1 MKPSRRSRLASTG
14 SSKRSKPTPVSPP
27 KQRTQ
32 PESVPTHLPVPEPQT
47 AQTQSTSTLTAAA
60 RYQKNLKSLRRVD
73 PTIISI
79 IDQFSHI
86 CLYRLHDGK
95 WQKDGFEGASFLFER
110 AAYPPYGLF
119 ILNRAGMHDYTH
131 FIHPEDEIQPEG
143 EYLMYRSYPEFTAKR
158 LAMAKSAPATLTESW
173 TDAHRRAPSA
183 SDPLTNWRYLLNQK
197 PDKGPDETVMF
208 WFLGSDS
215 EQHEPLSDTIERLMT
230 FIRKGEPYPYNL
242 GRLPPPAQHPA
253 WTDVKPQEASA
264 TSPVDATSV
273 THPDQAQSNGTQP
286 PMAAVNGTGS
296 EIDKL
301 FSKLIPAATPAA
313 TPSNSFTS
321 ASTPTSPPPAS
332 NLVRPPSSTTNIG
345 PPLLHTIFAS
355 ATPPL
360 GSIPAPTPP
369 LPHHVSSEP
378 FPPPPSAPPSTRL
391 AFATAHM
398 RSDISSSEPEPSE
411 SPSPTCHT
419 AAALIHSPQ
428 PTNSQLPQILT
439 QDVISALLGM
449 PPSRTSSVASSHR
462 RYEGDVE
469 SSDDP
474 HEVDS
479 PIDERPQ
486 THANRPRKHELGDV
500 TPRPP
505 LLGFGSSEKVLPS
518 LAPPLPSYHSA
529 PSALPSAAS
538 SSPSVPTPSE
548 PSPTVV
554 VVDAPA
560 TAVPAPR
567 IGTSPAPRT
576 LVPFHAESSLWPYP
590 RAPLDDR
597 DDIVELDF
605 ADTSALSDVDAFERR
620 RQNGRNARLS
630 KKDKARER
638 EEIERSWDTPG
649 NGNPVATSNV
659 VVAAGSPGPVCSRPS
674 SSQALSSHNAVVS
687 NGSAAAAT
695 WSSPQSCAP
704 KANRTNIASAPVK
717 TPYASST
724 GTGGQATAP
733 TPSTGNN
740 KSTKAKSKHA
750 VNGSNAKNSIPDTTQ
765 SQAQT
770 NGATTLAKSAASA
783 AIVEAV
789 HAHNHSH
796 SNVNGSASLSTMTDR
811 NEFVKEVL
819 TLIHTVPSFV
829 DRLWTEY
836 RARA

>member
-1 MKPSRRSRLASTG
+1 
-14 SSKRSKPTPVSPP
+14 
-27 KQRTQ
+27 
-32 PESVPTHLPVPEPQT
+32 
-47 AQTQSTSTLTAAA
+47 
-60 RYQKNLKSLRRVD
+60 
-73 PTIISI
+73 
-79 IDQFSHI
+79 
-86 CLYRLHDGK
+86 
-95 WQKDGFEGASFLFER
+95 
-110 AAYPPYGLF
+110 
-119 ILNRAGMHDYTH
+119 
-131 FIHPEDEIQPEG
+131 
-143 EYLMYRSYPEFTAKR
+143 
-158 LAMAKSAPATLTESW
+158 
-173 TDAHRRAPSA
+173 
-183 SDPLTNWRYLLNQK
+183 
-197 PDKGPDETVMF
+197 
-208 WFLGSDS
+208 
-215 EQHEPLSDTIERLMT
+215 MT

-242 GRLPPPAQHPA
+242 SRPPPPALHPTS
-253 WTDVKPQEASA
+253 TDAKPQEASA
-264 TSPVDATSV
+264 TSPAEASSV
-273 THPDQAQSNGTQP
+273 THPNQAQSNGTQP
-286 PMAAVNGTGS
+286 LIAAVNGTGS

-321 ASTPTSPPPAS
+321 ASTPTSFIPAC
-332 NLVRPPSSTTNIG
+332 NLVRPPSTSVG
-345 PPLLHTIFAS
+345 PALLHTIFAS

-391 AFATAHM
+391 AFATAHL
-398 RSDISSSEPEPSE
+398 RSDISSSEPEASE
-411 SPSPTCHT
+411 PPSPTCHT
-419 AAALIHSPQ
+419 AATLIHSPQ

-505 LLGFGSSEKVLPS
+505 LRGFASSEKVLPS

-538 SSPSVPTPSE
+538 SAPPVPAPSE
-548 PSPTVV
+548 PYPTVS
-554 VVDAPA
+554 VVDTPA
-560 TAVPAPR
+560 TVVPAPR
-567 IGTSPAPRT
+567 IGTSPAPRA
-576 LVPFHAESSLWPYP
+576 LVPFHEESSLWPYP

-620 RQNGRNARLS
+620 RQNGRNARLP
-630 KKDKARER
+630 KKDRAKER
-638 EEIERSWDTPG
+638 EEIERSWDTPV
-649 NGNPVATSNV
+649 NGNTVSPSNV
-659 VVAAGSPGPVCSRPS
+659 VVAAGSPGPHPVWTRPS
-674 SSQALSSHNAVVS
+674 SSQALSAHSAVVS
-687 NGSAAAAT
+687 NGSTAAAVAAAAPAPAPAL
-695 WSSPQSCAP
+695 SFPQSGAP
-704 KANRTNIASAPVK
+704 KANRTNIASAPMK

-724 GTGGQATAP
+724 GAGGQTTAP
-733 TPSTGNN
+733 PAPSTGNNN

-750 VNGSNAKNSIPDTTQ
+750 VNGSHAKVSVPDTMQ

-770 NGATTLAKSAASA
+770 NGATTALAKSAASA

-789 HAHNHSH
+789 HTHNHSH
-796 SNVNGSASLSTMTDR
+796 SNVNGSAPLSTVTDR
-811 NEFVKEVL
+811 NEFVREVV
-819 TLIHTVPSFV
+819 TLIRVRFFFPLSPSSHPPSFGSLFFLLRPSPLPLV
-829 DRLWTEY
+829 GWMLFKRRIRRSWIDFGLNIVGGLRPPHLISSPLVSFVCRFWCTCCVPAPPSPPCPPLFTPPLPTPQPTF
-836 RARA
+836 RSFPSPVTCHPMSHRDINC

>member
-1 MKPSRRSRLASTG
+1 
-14 SSKRSKPTPVSPP
+14 
-27 KQRTQ
+27 
-32 PESVPTHLPVPEPQT
+32 
-47 AQTQSTSTLTAAA
+47 
-60 RYQKNLKSLRRVD
+60 
-73 PTIISI
+73 
-79 IDQFSHI
+79 
-86 CLYRLHDGK
+86 
-95 WQKDGFEGASFLFER
+95 
-110 AAYPPYGLF
+110 
-119 ILNRAGMHDYTH
+119 
-131 FIHPEDEIQPEG
+131 
-143 EYLMYRSYPEFTAKR
+143 
-158 LAMAKSAPATLTESW
+158 
-173 TDAHRRAPSA
+173 
-183 SDPLTNWRYLLNQK
+183 
-197 PDKGPDETVMF
+197 
-208 WFLGSDS
+208 
-215 EQHEPLSDTIERLMT
+215 MT

-242 GRLPPPAQHPA
+242 GRPPPSAQHPA
-253 WTDVKPQEASA
+253 LTDVKPQEASA
-264 TSPVDATSV
+264 ASHINASSV

-286 PMAAVNGTGS
+286 LMAAVNGTGS

-313 TPSNSFTS
+313 TPSNCFTS
-321 ASTPTSPPPAS
+321 ASAPTSPPPAS
-332 NLVRPPSSTTNIG
+332 NLVRPPSTTIG
-345 PPLLHTIFAS
+345 PALLHTIFAS
-355 ATPPL
+355 ATPPQ
-360 GSIPAPTPP
+360 GSMPAPTPP

-391 AFATAHM
+391 AFATAHL

-419 AAALIHSPQ
+419 AVTLIHSPQ

-505 LLGFGSSEKVLPS
+505 LRGFAPSEKVLPS
-518 LAPPLPSYHSA
+518 LTPPLPSYHSA

-538 SSPSVPTPSE
+538 FAPSVPAPSE
-548 PSPTVV
+548 PSPTVAV
-554 VVDAPA
+554 VYAPA

-567 IGTSPAPRT
+567 IGSSPAPRA

-620 RQNGRNARLS
+620 RQNGRNAKLS
-630 KKDKARER
+630 KKDRARER

-649 NGNPVATSNV
+649 NVNPVAIPNV
-659 VVAAGSPGPVCSRPS
+659 VVAAGSPGPHPVWSRPT
-674 SSQALSSHNAVVS
+674 SSQALSAHNAVVS
-687 NGSAAAAT
+687 NGSAASAAPAAPAA
-695 WSSPQSCAP
+695 WSSPQSGAP
-704 KANRTNIASAPVK
+704 KANRTNIPSLPVK

-724 GTGGQATAP
+724 GAGGQATTP
-733 TPSTGNN
+733 VPSTGNN
-740 KSTKAKSKHA
+740 KSTKAKSKYA
-750 VNGSNAKNSIPDTTQ
+750 VNGSNAKFSVPDTMQ
-765 SQAQT
+765 SQSQT
-770 NGATTLAKSAASA
+770 NGATALAKSATSA

-789 HAHNHSH
+789 HAHDHSH
-796 SNVNGSASLSTMTDR
+796 SNVSGSSASLSTMTDR
-811 NEFVKEVL
+811 NEFAKEVL
-819 TLIHTVPSFV
+819 TLIHVRFLFFPFSLFPVFPFLLIRSHLAHIFLQKDGSVVRGATL
-829 DRLWTEY
+829 D
-836 RARA
+836 

>member
-1 MKPSRRSRLASTG
+1 
-14 SSKRSKPTPVSPP
+14 
-27 KQRTQ
+27 
-32 PESVPTHLPVPEPQT
+32 
-47 AQTQSTSTLTAAA
+47 
-60 RYQKNLKSLRRVD
+60 
-73 PTIISI
+73 
-79 IDQFSHI
+79 
-86 CLYRLHDGK
+86 
-95 WQKDGFEGASFLFER
+95 
-110 AAYPPYGLF
+110 
-119 ILNRAGMHDYTH
+119 
-131 FIHPEDEIQPEG
+131 
-143 EYLMYRSYPEFTAKR
+143 
-158 LAMAKSAPATLTESW
+158 
-173 TDAHRRAPSA
+173 
-183 SDPLTNWRYLLNQK
+183 
-197 PDKGPDETVMF
+197 
-208 WFLGSDS
+208 
-215 EQHEPLSDTIERLMT
+215 MT

-242 GRLPPPAQHPA
+242 SRPPPPALHPTS
-253 WTDVKPQEASA
+253 TDAKPQEASA
-264 TSPVDATSV
+264 TSPAEASSV
-273 THPDQAQSNGTQP
+273 THPNQAQSNGTQP
-286 PMAAVNGTGS
+286 LMAAVNGTGS

-321 ASTPTSPPPAS
+321 ASTPTSFISAC
-332 NLVRPPSSTTNIG
+332 NLVRPPSTSVG
-345 PPLLHTIFAS
+345 PALLHTIFAS

-391 AFATAHM
+391 AFATAHL
-398 RSDISSSEPEPSE
+398 RSDISSSEPEASE
-411 SPSPTCHT
+411 PPSPTCHT
-419 AAALIHSPQ
+419 AATLIHSPQ

-505 LLGFGSSEKVLPS
+505 LRGFASSEKVLPS

-538 SSPSVPTPSE
+538 SAPPVPAPSE
-548 PSPTVV
+548 PYPTVS
-554 VVDAPA
+554 VVDTPA
-560 TAVPAPR
+560 TVVPAPR
-567 IGTSPAPRT
+567 IGTSPAPRA
-576 LVPFHAESSLWPYP
+576 LVPFHEESSLWPYP

-620 RQNGRNARLS
+620 RQNGRNARLP
-630 KKDKARER
+630 KKDRAKER
-638 EEIERSWDTPG
+638 EEIERSWDTPV
-649 NGNPVATSNV
+649 NGNSVSPSNV
-659 VVAAGSPGPVCSRPS
+659 VVAAGSPGPHPVWSRPS
-674 SSQALSSHNAVVS
+674 SSQALSAHSAVVS
-687 NGSAAAAT
+687 NGSTAAAVAAAVAAAAPAPAPAL
-695 WSSPQSCAP
+695 SFPQSGAP
-704 KANRTNIASAPVK
+704 KANRTNIASAPMK
-717 TPYASST
+717 TPYASSI
-724 GTGGQATAP
+724 GAGGQTTAP
-733 TPSTGNN
+733 PAPSTGNNN

-750 VNGSNAKNSIPDTTQ
+750 VNGSHAKVSVPDTMQ

-770 NGATTLAKSAASA
+770 NGATTAALAKSAASA

-789 HAHNHSH
+789 HTHNHSH
-796 SNVNGSASLSTMTDR
+796 SNVNGSAPLSTVTDR
-811 NEFVKEVL
+811 NEFVREVV
-819 TLIHTVPSFV
+819 TLIRVRFFFPLSPSSHPSSFGSLFFPPPPLPTPSCWMDALQKTDPSFV

-836 RARA
+836 RGRA

>member
-1 MKPSRRSRLASTG
+1 
-14 SSKRSKPTPVSPP
+14 
-27 KQRTQ
+27 
-32 PESVPTHLPVPEPQT
+32 
-47 AQTQSTSTLTAAA
+47 
-60 RYQKNLKSLRRVD
+60 
-73 PTIISI
+73 
-79 IDQFSHI
+79 
-86 CLYRLHDGK
+86 
-95 WQKDGFEGASFLFER
+95 
-110 AAYPPYGLF
+110 
-119 ILNRAGMHDYTH
+119 
-131 FIHPEDEIQPEG
+131 
-143 EYLMYRSYPEFTAKR
+143 
-158 LAMAKSAPATLTESW
+158 
-173 TDAHRRAPSA
+173 
-183 SDPLTNWRYLLNQK
+183 
-197 PDKGPDETVMF
+197 
-208 WFLGSDS
+208 
-215 EQHEPLSDTIERLMT
+215 MT

-242 GRLPPPAQHPA
+242 GRPPPPAQHPA
-253 WTDVKPQEASA
+253 LTDVKLQEASS
-264 TSPVDATSV
+264 TSPVDASSV
-273 THPDQAQSNGTQP
+273 THPDQVQSNGTQP
-286 PMAAVNGTGS
+286 LMAVVNGIGS

-321 ASTPTSPPPAS
+321 ASAPTSPPPAS
-332 NLVRPPSSTTNIG
+332 NLVRPSSTTTNKG
-345 PPLLHTIFAS
+345 PALLHTIFAS
-355 ATPPL
+355 ATPPQ
-360 GSIPAPTPP
+360 GSIPAPKPP

-391 AFATAHM
+391 AFATAHL

-419 AAALIHSPQ
+419 AVTLIHSPQ

-505 LLGFGSSEKVLPS
+505 LRGFASSEKVLPS
-518 LAPPLPSYHSA
+518 LAPPLPSHHSA

-538 SSPSVPTPSE
+538 SAPSVPAPSE
-548 PSPTVV
+548 PPPTVTV
-554 VVDAPA
+554 IDAPVA
-560 TAVPAPR
+560 AVPAPR
-567 IGTSPAPRT
+567 VGTSPAPRA

-620 RQNGRNARLS
+620 RQHGRNAKHS
-630 KKDKARER
+630 KKDRARER

-649 NGNPVATSNV
+649 NVNPIAIPNV
-659 VVAAGSPGPVCSRPS
+659 VVAAGSPGPNPLWSRPS
-674 SSQALSSHNAVVS
+674 SSQALSAHNAVMS
-687 NGSAAAAT
+687 NGSAAATAAT
-695 WSSPQSCAP
+695 WSSPQSGAP
-704 KANRTNIASAPVK
+704 KANRTNIPSAPVK
-717 TPYASST
+717 TPCTPST
-724 GTGGQATAP
+724 GAGGQAMAP
-733 TPSTGNN
+733 APSTGNN
-740 KSTKAKSKHA
+740 KSTKTKSKHA
-750 VNGSNAKNSIPDTTQ
+750 VNGSNAKVSVPDTTQ

-770 NGATTLAKSAASA
+770 NGATAPAQSAASA

-789 HAHNHSH
+789 HAHNHNHSH
-796 SNVNGSASLSTMTDR
+796 SNMNGSSASLSTLTDR
-811 NEFVKEVL
+811 NEFVREVL
-819 TLIHTVPSFV
+819 TLIHVRFLFFV
-829 DRLWTEY
+829 SAPILLTRGTSKDGSVVRGRLWTEY